1 MYRLFTIALI
11 LFAVITTSAQ
21 NYKEVKIYLDSK
33 EQLSNLY
40 SLGLEFDH
48 FNWGKDNSIS
58 TFISDREYEILQNS
72 GFRYEVLIDDWYS
85 HYANLPKLSDSE
97 KQIFLQLSKEKY
109 NVEGFG
115 YGSMGGFFTLNEI
128 NLRLDSMY
136 QLYPNII
143 TQKFQIGTTIEG
155 RPIYAVK
162 ISDNPNVN
170 ENEPQVQFNALIHA
184 REPQAMMTIMYYMY
198 YLLENYGTNP
208 EVTYLV
214 NNREIYFI
222 PCINPDGYEYNR
234 STNPNGGGMWRKNR
248 RLNSGGSYGVDLN
261 RNFAYMWGINNTGSS
276 GDPTSETYRGT
287 APFSEP
293 ETQAIR
299 NFTNSKNFK
308 TTLNYHTYSN
318 LLLYP
323 WGYVNQPTP
332 DNNIFVEY
340 STDMVAFNGYENG
353 QPPVILYDVN
363 GSADDWMYGEQSS
376 KPKIFAMTPEV
387 GSSSDGFWPSQSRI
401 FPLAIENL
409 RPNLYITWVAGGF
422 VDLINPTF
430 SQQYF
435 NPGDNV
441 QLIIPSVKN
450 KGLSDAENVTL
461 TLSSNNPEINITSG
475 TINVGNVAARTSV
488 NLNQSFAFTIG
499 NIPADVTVKML
510 VTTLT
515 DGTPMKVDTMRFVVG
530 TPVLLLADTTNNINT
545 MWTITATPSTPAW
558 GVTTS
563 SFHSAPNSYT
573 DSPLGQYVNNATVTM
588 TLTNP
593 INLSSYSNPKLS
605 FWTKWDIEN
614 NWDYGQVKVST
625 NNGVSWT
632 PLQGN
637 YTNPGTGSFQPNGQ
651 PLYDGTQTNWVQEE
665 INLTGLTS
673 TQSKLRF
680 ELKTDGSVTKDGWY
694 VDDISIYIYA
704 VVPVELAS
712 FTATALENSVELNW
726 ITSSELNNSGFE
738 IQRKTLGD
746 NSQWTK
752 IGFVDGNGTTTEPIA
767 YSFIDKNPVR
777 GINLYRLKQIDFDGS
792 YKIFNS
798 VAVNFN
804 PPIEFVLEQNYPN
817 PFNPTTKIRY
827 SIPDIT
833 PKEAKNLFV
842 SLKVYDILGNEVA
855 TMVEEEKPAGQY
867 VVEFSGADLPSGIYL
882 YRLKADTFS
891 ETKKLILMK

>member
-1 MYRLFTIALI
+1 
-11 LFAVITTSAQ
+11 
-21 NYKEVKIYLDSK
+21 
-33 EQLSNLY
+33 
-40 SLGLEFDH
+40 
-48 FNWGKDNSIS
+48 
-58 TFISDREYEILQNS
+58 
-72 GFRYEVLIDDWYS
+72 
-85 HYANLPKLSDSE
+85 
-97 KQIFLQLSKEKY
+97 
-109 NVEGFG
+109 
-115 YGSMGGFFTLNEI
+115 
-128 NLRLDSMY
+128 
-136 QLYPNII
+136 
-143 TQKFQIGTTIEG
+143 
-155 RPIYAVK
+155 
-162 ISDNPNVN
+162 
-170 ENEPQVQFNALIHA
+170 
-184 REPQAMMTIMYYMY
+184 
-198 YLLENYGTNP
+198 
-208 EVTYLV
+208 
-214 NNREIYFI
+214 
-222 PCINPDGYEYNR
+222 
-234 STNPNGGGMWRKNR
+234 
-248 RLNSGGSYGVDLN
+248 
-261 RNFAYMWGINNTGSS
+261 MWGINNTGSS

-353 QPPVILYDVN
+353 QPPAILYDVN

-387 GSSSDGFWPSQSRI
+387 GSSGFWPSQAEI

-461 TLSSNNPEINITSG
+461 TLSSDNPEINITSG

-573 DSPLGQYVNNATVTM
+573 DSPVGQYVNNATVTM

-614 NWDYGQVKVST
+614 NWDCGQVKIST
-625 NNGVSWT
+625 NNGSTWT
-632 PLQGN
+632 NLQGL
-637 YTNPGTGSFQPNGQ
+637 YTNPASGQGAQVPAGQ
-651 PLYDGTQTNWVQEE
+651 PVYDGTQTNWVQEE

-673 TQSKLRF
+673 AQSKLRF

-752 IGFVDGNGTTTEPIA
+752 IGFVDGNGTTTEPIT
-767 YSFIDKNPVR
+767 YSFIDKNPAR

-804 PPIEFVLEQNYPN
+804 PPIEFALEQNYPN
-817 PFNPTTKIRY
+817 PFNPATVISWQSPIGGHQT
-827 SIPDIT
+827 
-833 PKEAKNLFV
+833 
-842 SLKVYDILGNEVA
+842 LKVYDVLGNEVA
-855 TMVEEEKPAGQY
+855 TLVDEYREAGSY
-867 VVEFSGADLPSGIYL
+867 KVEFNLAQVSRPELSSGIYL
-882 YRLKADTFS
+882 YKLTAGNFS
-891 ETKKLILMK
+891 ASRKMILIK

>member
-58 TFISDREYEILQNS
+58 TFISDREFEILQNS

-85 HYANLPKLSDSE
+85 YYANLPKLSDSE

-128 NLRLDSMY
+128 NLRLDSLY

-293 ETQAIR
+293 ETQTIR

-475 TINVGNVAARTSV
+475 TINVGNIAARTSV

-573 DSPLGQYVNNATVTM
+573 DSPVGQYVNNATVTM

-637 YTNPGTGSFQPNGQ
+637 YTNPGTGSFQPIGQ

-673 TQSKLRF
+673 AQSKLRF
-680 ELKTDGSVTKDGWY
+680 ELKTDGSVTRDGWY

-738 IQRKTLGD
+738 IQRKTVGD

-767 YSFIDKNPVR
+767 YSFLDKNPSK

-804 PPIEFVLEQNYPN
+804 PPINFVLEHNYPN
-817 PFNPTTKIRY
+817 PFNPTTVI
-827 SIPDIT
+827 SWQSPIGGHQT
-833 PKEAKNLFV
+833 
-842 SLKVYDILGNEVA
+842 LKVYDVLGNEVA
-855 TMVEEEKPAGQY
+855 TLVNEYREAGSY
-867 VVEFSGADLPSGIYL
+867 KIEFNVAQVSRPELSSGIYL
-882 YRLKADTFS
+882 YKLTVGNFS
-891 ETKKLILMK
+891 ASRKMMLIK

>member
-1 MYRLFTIALI
+1 MHRLFTIALI

-48 FNWGKDNSIS
+48 FNWRKDNSIT
-58 TFISDREYEILQNS
+58 TFISDREFEILQNS

-85 HYANLPKLSDSE
+85 YYANLPKLSDSE
-97 KQIFLQLSKEKY
+97 KQSFLQLSKEKY

-128 NLRLDSMY
+128 NARLDSMY

-248 RLNSGGSYGVDLN
+248 RLNSGGSYGIDLN

-299 NFTNSKNFK
+299 DFTNSKNFK

-323 WGYVNQPTP
+323 WGYVNTPTP

-353 QPPVILYDVN
+353 QPPAILYDVN

-387 GSSSDGFWPSQSRI
+387 GSSGFWPSQAEI

-461 TLSSNNPEINITSG
+461 TLSSDNPEINITSG

-632 PLQGN
+632 PLQGS

-712 FTATALENSVELNW
+712 FTASALENSVELNW

-752 IGFVDGNGTTTEPIA
+752 IGFVDGNGTTTEPIT
-767 YSFIDKNPVR
+767 YSFIDKNPAR

-804 PPIEFVLEQNYPN
+804 PPINFMLEQNYPN
-817 PFNPTTKIRY
+817 PFNPTTTIRY

-833 PKEAKNLFV
+833 RNEAKNLFV

-855 TMVEEEKPAGQY
+855 TLVEEEKPAGQY

>member
-1 MYRLFTIALI
+1 MHRLFTIALI

-48 FNWGKDNSIS
+48 FNWGKDNSIT
-58 TFISDREYEILQNS
+58 TFISDREFEILQNS
-72 GFRYEVLIDDWYS
+72 GFRYEVLIDDWHSY
-85 HYANLPKLSDSE
+85 YANLPKLSDSE
-97 KQIFLQLSKEKY
+97 KQSFLQLSKEKY

-128 NLRLDSMY
+128 NARLDSMY

-248 RLNSGGSYGVDLN
+248 RLNSGGSYGIDLN

-299 NFTNSKNFK
+299 DFTNSKNFK

-323 WGYVNQPTP
+323 WGYVNTPTP

-353 QPPVILYDVN
+353 QPPAILYDVN

-387 GSSSDGFWPSQSRI
+387 GSSGFWPSQAEI

-461 TLSSNNPEINITSG
+461 TLSSDNPEINITSG

-515 DGTPMKVDTMRFVVG
+515 SGTPMKVDTLRFVVG

-545 MWTITATPSTPAW
+545 MWTITANPTSSPKWA
-558 GVTTS
+558 VTTT

-573 DSPLGQYVNNATVTM
+573 DSPVGQYVNNATVTM

-614 NWDYGQVKVST
+614 NWDCGQVKIST
-625 NNGVSWT
+625 NNGSTWT
-632 PLQGN
+632 NLQGL
-637 YTNPGTGSFQPNGQ
+637 YTNPASGQGAQVPAGQ
-651 PLYDGTQTNWVQEE
+651 PVYDGTQTNWVQEE

-673 TQSKLRF
+673 AQSKLRF

-738 IQRKTLGD
+738 IQRKTVGD

-752 IGFVDGNGTTTEPIA
+752 VGFVDGNGTTTEPIT
-767 YSFIDKNPVR
+767 YSFIDKNPAR

-804 PPIEFVLEQNYPN
+804 PPIEFALEQNYPN
-817 PFNPTTKIRY
+817 PFNPATVISWQSPIGGHQT
-827 SIPDIT
+827 
-833 PKEAKNLFV
+833 
-842 SLKVYDILGNEVA
+842 LKVYDVLGNEVA
-855 TMVEEEKPAGQY
+855 TLVDEYREAGSY
-867 VVEFSGADLPSGIYL
+867 KVEFNLAQVSRPELSSGIYL
-882 YRLKADTFS
+882 YKLTAGNFS
-891 ETKKLILMK
+891 ASRKMILIK

>member
-1 MYRLFTIALI
+1 MKRLFTIA
-11 LFAVITTSAQ
+11 VIFFTVVTVSAQ

-48 FNWGKDNSIS
+48 FRWEKDNSIT
-58 TFISDREYEILQNS
+58 TFISDREFELLQS
-72 GFRYEVLIDDWYS
+72 SQFRYEVLIDDWNSY
-85 HYANLPKLSDSE
+85 YANLPKLSDSE
-97 KQIFLQLSKEKY
+97 KQYFLQISKEKY

-128 NLRLDSMY
+128 NARLDSMY
-136 QLYPNII
+136 AQYPNII
-143 TQKFQIGTTIEG
+143 TQKFQIGTSIEG

-170 ENEPQVQFNALIHA
+170 EPEPQVQFNALIHA

-198 YLLENYGTNP
+198 YLLENYGTDP

-234 STNPNGGGMWRKNR
+234 QTNPNGGGMWRKNR

-261 RNFAYMWGINNTGSS
+261 RNFAYMWGINNSGSS
-276 GDPTSETYRGT
+276 GTPSSETYRGT

-299 NFTNSKNFK
+299 DFTNSKNFK

-323 WGYVNQPTP
+323 WGYANVPTP
-332 DNNIFVEY
+332 DNNIFVEF
-340 STDMVAFNGYENG
+340 STDMVAYNGYVNG

-363 GSADDWMYGEQSS
+363 GSADDWMYGEQTS

-387 GSSSDGFWPSQSRI
+387 GSTGFWPSQGEI

-409 RPNLYITWVAGGF
+409 KPNLYITWVAGSF
-422 VDLINPTF
+422 VDLINPSF

-441 QLIIPSVKN
+441 QLIIPSVRN
-450 KGLSDAENVTL
+450 KGLSDAENISL
-461 TLSSNNPEINITSG
+461 SLSSDNPEINITNGLLS
-475 TINVGNVAARTSV
+475 IGNIAARSTV

-499 NIPADVTVKML
+499 NIPADVTVKMMI
-510 VTTLT
+510 TTLSN
-515 DGTPMKVDTMRFVVG
+515 GSPIKVDTMRFIVG
-530 TPVLLLADTTNNINT
+530 TPVLLFADTTNNINS
-545 MWTITATPSTPAW
+545 MWTITATPTTPAW

-563 SFHSAPNSYT
+563 SYHSAPNSYT
-573 DSPLGQYVNNATVTM
+573 DSPSGSYTNNATVRM

-593 INLSSYSNPKLS
+593 VNLSSYSNPKLT

-614 NWDYGQVKVST
+614 NWDCGQVKLST
-625 NNGVSWT
+625 NNGSSWIS
-632 PLQGN
+632 LQGL
-637 YTNPGTGSFQPNGQ
+637 YTNPASGQ
-651 PLYDGTQTNWVQEE
+651 GAQIPAGEPVYDAAQTSWVQEE
-665 INLTGLTS
+665 ISLAGLTS
-673 TQSKLRF
+673 SQNKLRF
-680 ELKTDGSVTKDGWY
+680 ELRTDGSITKDGWY
-694 VDDISIYIYA
+694 VDDISIYVFA
-704 VVPVELAS
+704 VVPVELSS
-712 FTATALENSVELNW
+712 FTATALNNSVELKW
-726 ITSSELNNSGFE
+726 VTSSELNNSGFE

-752 IGFVDGNGTTTEPIA
+752 IGFVQGSGSTNEPVT
-767 YSFIDKNPVR
+767 YSFTDKNPER

-804 PPIEFVLEQNYPN
+804 LPVKFALEQNYPN
-817 PFNPTTKIRY
+817 PFNPSTRIQY
-827 SIPDIT
+827 AVGNLPDG
-833 PKEAKNLFV
+833 KSGSQLV
-842 SLKVYDILGNEVA
+842 QLKVYDVLGNEVA
-855 TMVEEEKPAGQY
+855 TLVNEEKQPGVY
-867 VVEFSGADLPSGIYL
+867 EVEFNASGLSSGMYFYKLQFGSQTI
-882 YRLKADTFS
+882 
-891 ETKKLILMK
+891 TKKMLLAK

>member
-234 STNPNGGGMWRKNR
+234 ITNPNGGGMWRKNR

-308 TTLNYHTYSN
+308 TALNYHTYSN

-387 GSSSDGFWPSQSRI
+387 GSSGFWPSQAEI

-461 TLSSNNPEINITSG
+461 TLSSDNPEINITSG

-573 DSPLGQYVNNATVTM
+573 DSPVGQYVNNATVSM

-637 YTNPGTGSFQPNGQ
+637 YTNLGTGSFQPNGQ

-680 ELKTDGSVTKDGWY
+680 ELKTDGSVTRDGWY

-712 FTATALENSVELNW
+712 FTVTALENSVELNW

-767 YSFIDKNPVR
+767 YSFIDKNPAR

-804 PPIEFVLEQNYPN
+804 PPIDFVLEQNYPN
-817 PFNPTTKIRY
+817 PFNPTTVI
-827 SIPDIT
+827 SWQSP
-833 PKEAKNLFV
+833 V
-842 SLKVYDILGNEVA
+842 SGHQTLKVYDVLGNEVA
-855 TMVEEEKPAGQY
+855 TLVDEYREAGSY
-867 VVEFSGADLPSGIYL
+867 KIEFNVAQVSRPELSSGIYL
-882 YRLKADTFS
+882 YKLTVGNFS
-891 ETKKLILMK
+891 ASRKMMLIK